1 MHQLKDF
8 GSDFLKS
15 HDSVVFIDNYDSQR
29 DLPIGEVLT
38 FFNPR
43 LYKIANAFM
52 MAWPYGFVQIMS
64 SFKFDK
70 LQHWQGPPSHESI
83 TNILNIL
90 YNNVF
95 ILFEK

>member
-8 GSDFLKS
+8 GTDFLKS
-15 HDSVVFIDNYDSQR
+15 QDSVVFIDNYDSQR

-52 MAWPYGFVQIMS
+52 MAWPYAFVQIMS
-64 SFKFDK
+64 SFKFDR
-70 LQHWQGPPSHESI
+70 LHHWQGPPSHKSNLLFI
-83 TNILNIL
+83 YSL
-90 YNNVF
+90 Y
-95 ILFEK
+95 